1 MGAYLSFRDSL
12 RISSGKWRGLWYSN
26 PGQPEL
32 LWFRSDFL
40 LGINHKIHSSEE
52 GPLLNRFHIWYCSL
66 LVAIPDHSILSR
78 PSLIFSVTIP
88 PLLPSQYLIT
98 AGYFISGCMYVGTW
112 TSLVPQMVK
121 NPAMWETWV
130 WSLGWEDLLEEG
142 MATHSHILAWRI
154 PWIEETGRLQSIE
167 SQSRRQL
174 SD

>member
-1 MGAYLSFRDSL
+1 MASSYRPQYFVGAYLSFRDSL

-121 NPAMWETWV
+121 NPVLQCGRPGFDPWV
-130 WSLGWEDLLEEG
+130 GKICWRRAWQPTPIFLPGE
-142 MATHSHILAWRI
+142 SH
-154 PWIEETGRLQSIE
+154 G
-167 SQSRRQL
+167 
-174 SD
+174 